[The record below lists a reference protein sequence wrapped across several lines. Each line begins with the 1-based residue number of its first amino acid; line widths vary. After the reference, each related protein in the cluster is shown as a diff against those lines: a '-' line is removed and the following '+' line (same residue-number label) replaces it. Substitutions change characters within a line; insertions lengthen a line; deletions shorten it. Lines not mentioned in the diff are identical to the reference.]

1 MLESLAATLLN
12 RVLGSYVE
20 NFDPTQLNLGIW
32 SGDVKLRNLELKK
45 DCLDSLDL
53 PIHVRRGILGELSM
67 NVPWSSLKNKPVK
80 ITIEDCFMIVTPND
94 KFYEG
99 EDLNERQL
107 KLKLKRLVEWEL
119 QNSSK
124 NVTLDGSESKNPANE
139 TFIQSL
145 VTKVIDNLQVVIK
158 NIHIRFEDTQGKLC
172 NYKSSIGFQ
181 LKELSAISTNNEWE
195 PSFIDLST
203 NLTHKLMTLSELS
216 IYWDTDNTKSL
227 IMDSEQPDWD
237 IFIQNIKREIE
248 LNQIKE
254 YILKPVNTIGK
265 LIINKSGTTAELPH
279 INAEVSCE
287 EFSIN
292 LNDYQYLDLL
302 TMVSNIHI
310 QRQSA
315 KYKVNKPTTTLQEDP
330 QGWFKYFGQC
340 IISEVHEKNKKWSW
354 DQIKLRC
361 DQRKRY
367 IDLWKQKL
375 SLKSIET
382 PLPSKQDEKELDHLH
397 ADLSYDMIT
406 LFRMIAKTEQAK
418 EKIASRE
425 HSQEINETKSEKDD
439 TQKNAAAGGGGW
451 LSSWWSGDKEA
462 EDTIMTEEQ
471 KQELY
476 AIIEY
481 NEAEIKL
488 SSTVKTKNHIPNHW
502 TEWILHGSLKN
513 GSIMIQTKN
522 TDFSKIGEI
531 KFNDCSLNLNKRPY
545 SYLFSF
551 KLDEFKIEDG
561 SPICLFKNIVSP
573 KMLLTSDSDFSQEP
587 LVDFSFEQ
595 NPLDLKVDSRVSLKL
610 LGTTIYYNVFF
621 LTSVLRFFQPKKQHV
636 DTISAIINATEATVE
651 GWSTQ
656 TRMGIESL
664 LDEHKTLDLN
674 LDLQAPLIIIP
685 TDPKNWDSPCTI
697 IDTGHISVTSEV
709 IPKDKLEELKQLSVD
724 EYDKIDN
731 EEISRLMYDRFQ
743 IVSQDTQFL
752 VGPTIQSTLSS
763 LSESPVIND
772 FCILDKMKLEIT
784 LDLSILPKAY
794 KLPKTKIY
802 AHLPKLN
809 LCYNDYQYKIMM
821 DLFQHL
827 MPQTDFILSEDVI
840 ASYQN
845 SGDENLFQLDQKR
858 LADTLDML
866 NKMQPLQIDQTQIA
880 VCLKVDTIQFSVLKC
895 TDTNLMKC
903 DKLVNL
909 IGDNVT
915 FDLTKRV
922 KDMKVAMG
930 VHGLHLED
938 FIENS
943 NIEEFKYLISSNT
956 ENENNDKNLFNV
968 SYLRSQRIVTHKDT
982 FIEVYDQDIDIGLTK
997 LMITLTPRSI
1007 LTLLNYT
1014 VSTFT
1019 SPQEEMPADVLKHN
1033 GEDKDDSPQK
1043 INMNVNIDG
1052 IVIYLNDNN
1061 EKLATLDVSTGNF
1074 TMLLL
1079 PTSMKVSST
1088 IDGMDLIDNL
1098 SISETIDL
1106 SNIITMNGKQLFEF
1120 NYETYDPETNT
1131 NNYDSLLE
1139 CKTGA
1144 MFVNFNSNT
1153 INRIM
1158 VFFYKFQKMK
1168 TYFDSMRQAA
1178 YDQAPTLETVKNLK
1192 INALIQSPIIQ
1203 FFCENMETP
1212 NIPNVV
1218 KCYLGEFYVDNNF
1231 IKDSSNDTINKIS
1244 AGLRDGQISSIL
1256 DIEGGKKQKLYLA
1269 ENMNITFD
1277 INHNIDAK
1285 DDKKDFEIFGNL
1297 GELSLNVTEL
1307 QMRCL
1312 HDILDIVKHTFTL
1325 PEFDDKELS
1334 PVSAF
1339 ESDGTTTNIS
1349 SPDVENVV
1357 DIDSRDQSGKI
1368 ISMNWEG
1375 PLVSLT
1381 LYDNTEHVLD
1391 VAGCSI
1397 TKLTLQDMN
1406 ISYLTNRDQ
1415 SSNGEAHISS
1425 FKIEDTRN
1433 VKDNKYKE
1441 LIPKVDKDENQFTA
1455 KLIRRWIS
1463 AGLLTNLSIAVN
1475 SPRFILA
1482 MDHLMAIKKF
1492 FDILIVPKS
1501 SLKTEE
1507 TTEVAPIEFIEEA
1520 DENTNNLFQY
1530 SLNIID
1536 PAILLLLDPS
1546 DLNTEAIVFSVGQI
1560 LFTEQNISTLT
1571 TNNVGIFLTKMN
1583 STDEQ
1588 KIRLLDDFSTSITID
1603 RRNSNNDSLSTEIQ
1617 ASIEPVRMRISL
1629 RDIRLAML
1637 IFNRAV
1643 SLLNAYSKQLAPF
1656 SDKEEAKPAI
1666 FSKEF
1671 EKQLTKYV
1679 PSLHSDVSDVVSQAS
1694 SLIDSVLVQFRNEQF
1709 TADFGGFRVI
1719 LLGDIHEMPILDAR
1733 INPFVINAK
1742 NWSSQFDGITTLSSS
1757 VNIFNYSRSSWEP
1770 LVEQTDITV
1779 HLSKNID
1786 PESKSAMLI
1795 DVITKDITEITLSS
1809 RSIATLSNIPT
1820 SLSGEIK
1827 LKPRGFKKPYT
1838 LINDTGLD
1846 LEVWVKGE
1854 TDKERNKL
1862 TTLKVDDVLPWEFE
1876 DWQSIREQL
1885 DTNNQKNVLQASVK
1899 GGYYNTVM
1907 TIDATNEG
1915 EELHVLKPAKNSV
1928 HSRIICDLKCND
1940 EGVKEITF
1948 RSTLLIENITCSRIA
1963 VKVESSSVKQSVL
1976 FSIGEGESHSVPLE
1990 YVYDCKLFIKPE
2002 KNTEYGWSSEPILW
2016 EELLKEPRSI
2026 ECDQVGN
2033 TDAKFYFELKAQ
2045 YDKKE
2050 PLAKIFPHMKIIVS
2064 PSLVIENVLP
2074 YDINYSIFSKREDMR
2089 KESFL
2094 EKGKSVSIHSVS
2106 LDEFLLLSVQPCV
2119 DGNPRSK
2126 PSIVNTP
2133 SRTDLQPEEI
2143 LPISFENGQRLN
2155 LKVKY
2160 HKLEDGRSRTLKIYS
2175 PYVIMNA
2182 TGQEL
2187 YVEGENF
2194 NVAQSKVLIENEKP
2208 YSEPMMFSFMD
2219 TENNDRVRVK
2229 FMKTEN
2235 SIPLSLDAIGQV
2247 FDVTLN
2253 VANNSQECN
2262 LGVSITEGVGT
2273 YHLSKVIHISPR
2285 YMIKNEL
2292 AFPINVC
2299 ELGSPDAIN
2308 IEPNESMP
2316 LYYLQNIINKQ
2327 LMIKTLGNNSEW
2339 TSPFFVKDVGL
2350 TYIRLLKEPGNH
2362 MLLKLEIILQ
2372 EATLFISIKPAK
2384 NLWPYSIR
2392 NFSDNEYIF
2401 YQRDFRIVDEHYD
2414 QTEEEDTFESPEIE
2428 YKPIY
2433 YRVPPRSVMPYA
2445 WDYPTAKQK
2454 KLVLTSRGRKREIQL
2469 AEIGNLK
2476 PMRIPGETPNSEPVI
2491 VDLSV
2496 VADGPTQALLI
2507 TNYDPKLSL
2516 YKLRERRSTST
2527 DVLTQ
2532 SSTSIISPNDIFETK
2547 KEEEKLFTK
2556 VIISVKGLGISL
2568 INSHLQ
2574 ELMYV
2579 NIGGVELRY
2588 NDSELYRTISWKLK
2602 WLQIDNQL
2610 FGSSFPNVLYP
2621 ANIPKEPKEI
2631 ENHPVFSG
2639 SISKVKDDSF
2649 GIPYFKHVTFL
2660 LQEFAIQLDEEFI
2673 YGLLDFIKF
2682 PGASWNHNGN
2692 IHETIEDKVM
2702 LPILKEVSFSNDIYF
2717 ELFHIQPTLLHL
2729 SFVRSERLQQ
2739 EGDGSIEVP
2748 DFTSALSSMYFLNI
2762 LTMTMGNV
2770 NDAPIKLNSL
2780 LLDNLRVPMGVL
2792 YDSIKT
2798 HYGQQF
2804 IYQIHMVLGSAD
2816 FLGNPV
2822 GLFNNI
2828 SSGVWDLFYEPYQ
2841 GYMLNDRPQEI
2852 GLHIAKGGLSFA
2864 QKTVFG
2870 ISDSM
2875 TKFTGSMA
2883 KGLSVTQDREF
2894 QESRRLQKR
2903 MVNSNGNVLG
2913 NSATAFMSTMGSG
2926 IAGLAMDPLRGGQEE
2941 GVAGFFKGIGKGIA
2955 GLPTKTT
2962 IGILDLTSNLSQGVR
2977 QSTTALAGG
2986 LVASR
2991 IRLPRYIDSQ
3001 EQVIYCYDLRES
3013 QGQYWLKT
3021 CNGGLFINDHYLA
3034 HVILPGRELSVI
3046 VSMERICEIKIA
3058 TLECMWGTSYNSIQ
3072 GIAVESGGIRIKLKF
3087 QSEYFIPIEQPGE
3100 KKYLYKHIKVAV
3112 LDFNRYCEA
3121 AL

>member
-12 RVLGSYVE
+12 RVLGSYVK

-53 PIHVRRGILGELSM
+53 PIDVRRGILGELSM

-94 KFYEG
+94 TFYEG

-119 QNSSK
+119 QNRSK
-124 NVTLDGSESKNPANE
+124 NINLDDSKNENPANE

-145 VTKVIDNLQVVIK
+145 ITKVIDNLQVVIK

-172 NYKSSIGFQ
+172 NYNSSIGFQ
-181 LKELSAISTNNEWE
+181 LKELSAISTNSEWE

-216 IYWDTDNTKSL
+216 VYWDTDTTESL
-227 IMDSEQPDWD
+227 IMDSEEPDWD
-237 IFIQNIKREIE
+237 IFIHFVKRQIE
-248 LNQIKE
+248 LNRNKE
-254 YILKPVNTIGK
+254 YILKPVNTTGK
-265 LIINKSGTTAELPH
+265 LIINKLGTTADLPH

-287 EFSIN
+287 EFGIN

-302 TMVSNIHI
+302 TMISNVHI
-310 QRQSA
+310 QKQSA
-315 KYKVNKPTTTLQEDP
+315 KYKVNKPVTTLKEDP
-330 QGWFKYFGQC
+330 KGWFKYFGQC

-361 DQRKRY
+361 NQRKRY
-367 IDLWKQKL
+367 IELWKQKL
-375 SLKSIET
+375 SLKTIET
-382 PLPSKQDEKELDHLH
+382 SLPSEDDERELGKLH
-397 ADLSYDMIT
+397 TDLSFDMIT

-418 EKIASRE
+418 ERIASRE
-425 HSQEINETKSEKDD
+425 QSAEIGEEKSESEESP
-439 TQKNAAAGGGGW
+439 KNGGNW
-451 LSSWWSGDKEA
+451 LSSWWSGEKDTE
-462 EDTIMTEEQ
+462 ETIMTEEQ
-471 KQELY
+471 KEELY

-481 NEAEIKL
+481 NEAEIKS
-488 SSTVKTKNHIPNHW
+488 SSTVQTKNNIPNHW
-502 TEWILHGSLKN
+502 TEWTLHGSLKN
-513 GSIMIQTKN
+513 GSILIQNKN
-522 TDFSKIGEI
+522 TALSRIGEI
-531 KFNDCSLNLNKRPY
+531 KFNDCDLNFNKRP
-545 SYLFSF
+545 SSFLFDF

-561 SPICLFKNIVSP
+561 SADSLFKDIVSP
-573 KMLLTSDSDFSQEP
+573 KMALNPDGDITQEP

-595 NPLDLKVDSRVSLKL
+595 NPLDGKVDSRVSLKL

-621 LTSVLRFFQPKKQHV
+621 LTSVLRFFQPKKQHA

-664 LDEHKTLDLN
+664 LEDHKTLDLN

-697 IDTGHISVTSEV
+697 IDTGHIYVTSEV
-709 IPKDKLEELKQLSVD
+709 NSKEKLGELKQLSVD
-724 EYDKIDN
+724 EYAKIDN

-763 LSESPVIND
+763 ISESLVVND
-772 FCILDKMKLEIT
+772 YCILNKLKLEIT
-784 LDLSILPKAY
+784 LDISILPKAF
-794 KLPKTKIY
+794 KLPKTKIF

-809 LCYNDYQYKIMM
+809 LSYNDYQYKIMM
-821 DLFQHL
+821 ELFQNII
-827 MPQTDFILSEDVI
+827 PQTDITLSEDTMI
-840 ASYQN
+840 SYPN
-845 SGDENLFQLDQKR
+845 SSDDNLLKLDQTR
-858 LADTLDML
+858 LAANLDML
-866 NKMQPLQIDQTQIA
+866 NKMQPLQIEQTQFA
-880 VCLKVDTIQFSVLKC
+880 VCLKIDTIQFSVLKC
-895 TDTNLMKC
+895 TDTTLMKC
-903 DKLVNL
+903 DRLVNL
-909 IGDNVT
+909 IGDNVA
-915 FDLTKRV
+915 FDLNKKV
-922 KDMKVAMG
+922 KDMKINMSVQ
-930 VHGLHLED
+930 GLHLED

-943 NIEEFKYLISSNT
+943 NIEEFKYLISSNAET
-956 ENENNDKNLFNV
+956 QDNDKNLFNINY
-968 SYLRSQRIVTHKDT
+968 SRSQRIVTHDST
-982 FIEVYDQDIDIGLTK
+982 LIEVFDQDIDIGLTK
-997 LMITLTPRSI
+997 LMVTLTPRSI

-1019 SPQEEMPADVLKHN
+1019 NPQEEMPSDVLKHN
-1033 GEDKDDSPQK
+1033 SEDRDDSPQK
-1043 INMNVNIDG
+1043 INMNVSIDG

-1061 EKLATLDVSTGNF
+1061 EKLATLDISTGRF

-1088 IDGMDLIDNL
+1088 IDGMDLLDNL
-1098 SISETIDL
+1098 TVSEVSDY

-1120 NYETYDPETNT
+1120 NYETYDPETNA
-1131 NNYDSLLE
+1131 NNFDSLLE

-1153 INRIM
+1153 LNRILG
-1158 VFFYKFQKMK
+1158 FFYKFQKMK
-1168 TYFDSMRQAA
+1168 SYFDGLRQAA
-1178 YDQAPTLETVKNLK
+1178 YNQAPTLEAVKNLK

-1203 FFCENMETP
+1203 FFCENKEFPDTP
-1212 NIPNVV
+1212 NII
-1218 KCYLGEFYVDNNF
+1218 KCYLGEFFVDNSF
-1231 IKDSSNDTINKIS
+1231 IRNSSNETINKIS
-1244 AGLRDGQISSIL
+1244 AGLRDGSISSIM
-1256 DIEGGKKQKLYLA
+1256 DIEGDQQQILYIA
-1269 ENMNITFD
+1269 DQMNITFD
-1277 INHNIDAK
+1277 INHNLDAAGE
-1285 DDKKDFEIFGNL
+1285 KKDFEIFGNL

-1307 QMRCL
+1307 QMKCL
-1312 HDILDIVKHTFTL
+1312 YDIVDIVEHTFTI
-1325 PEFDDKELS
+1325 PELDETELS
-1334 PVSAF
+1334 PVSDL
-1339 ESDGTTTNIS
+1339 ETDDTLSRIS
-1349 SPDVENVV
+1349 SSGPNNKPDITSPPDNNN
-1357 DIDSRDQSGKI
+1357 SAKI
-1368 ISMNWEG
+1368 ISMHWEG

-1381 LYDNTEHVLD
+1381 LYNNTKHVLD
-1391 VAGCSI
+1391 VVGCSI
-1397 TKLTLQDMN
+1397 TKLTLENMK

-1415 SSNGEAHISS
+1415 SSNGEAYISS

-1433 VKDNKYKE
+1433 VKDNKYRE
-1441 LIPKVDKDENQFTA
+1441 LIPKVDKKENQLSA
-1455 KLIRRWIS
+1455 KLTRRWVS
-1463 AGLLTNLSIAVN
+1463 AGLLTNLAISVN

-1482 MDHLMAIKKF
+1482 MDHLMAIKQF
-1492 FDILIVPKS
+1492 FDILLVPKS
-1501 SLKTEE
+1501 TLKSNDS
-1507 TTEVAPIEFIEEA
+1507 TEVAPLDYVEEA
-1520 DENTNNLFQY
+1520 DENSNNLFHY

-1583 STDEQ
+1583 TDEQ
-1588 KIRLLDDFSTSITID
+1588 KIRLLDDFSTSVTID
-1603 RRNSNNDSLSTEIQ
+1603 RRNTSKDNLSTEIQ
-1617 ASIEPVRMRISL
+1617 ASVEPVRMRISL

-1637 IFNRAV
+1637 IFNRAA

-1671 EKQLTKYV
+1671 EKQLAKYA
-1679 PSLHSDVSDVVSQAS
+1679 PSLHSEISDTFSQVS
-1694 SLIDSVLVQFRNEQF
+1694 SLMDSVQLQLRDEKF

-1742 NWSSQFDGITTLSSS
+1742 NWSSEFDGITTLSPS

-1770 LVEQTDITV
+1770 LVEQTVATI
-1779 HLSKNID
+1779 HLSKNVN
-1786 PESKSAMLI
+1786 PESKSAMLVDI
-1795 DVITKDITEITLSS
+1795 ITKDITEVTLSS
-1809 RSIATLSNIPT
+1809 RSIATLSNIPA
-1820 SLSGEIK
+1820 SLSGEIT

-1846 LEVWVKGE
+1846 LEIWVKGE
-1854 TDKERNKL
+1854 TDKIRNKL
-1862 TTLKVDDVLPWEFE
+1862 TTLKTDEVLPWEFE

-1885 DTNNQKNVLQASVK
+1885 DTNNQKNILQASIK
-1899 GGYYNTVM
+1899 NGYYTTVM

-1915 EELHVLKPAKNSV
+1915 EELHVLKPAKDSV
-1928 HSRIICDLKCND
+1928 HRRIVCDLKCND

-1948 RSTLLIENITCSRIA
+1948 RSTLVIENITCSRLA
-1963 VKVESSSVKQSVL
+1963 VKVESNSIQSPIL
-1976 FSIGEGESHSVPLE
+1976 FSIEEGESSSVPLE
-1990 YVYDCKLFIKPE
+1990 YVYDCKLFIRPE
-2002 KNTEYGWSSEPILW
+2002 QNTEYGWSSEPILW
-2016 EELLKEPRSI
+2016 EELLQTPRSI

-2033 TDAKFYFELKAQ
+2033 ADSKFYFELKAQ

-2050 PLAKIFPHMKIIVS
+2050 PLAKIFPHMKIVVS
-2064 PSLVIENVLP
+2064 PSLVIENLLP
-2074 YDINYSIFSKREDMR
+2074 YDMNYCIFSKREDMR
-2089 KESFL
+2089 RESFL
-2094 EKGKSVSIHSVS
+2094 KKGESVSIHSVS

-2119 DGNPRSK
+2119 EGNPKSK

-2133 SRTDLQPEEI
+2133 SRTSLQPEEI

-2160 HKLEDGRSRTLKIYS
+2160 HKVEDGRSRTLKIYS

-2182 TGQEL
+2182 TGQDL

-2194 NVAQSKVLIENEKP
+2194 NVAQSKVLIENEKS

-2219 TENNDRVRVK
+2219 TENNDRARIK
-2229 FMKTEN
+2229 FMNTQN

-2253 VANNSQECN
+2253 VANKSQECN
-2262 LGVSITEGVGT
+2262 LGVSITEGVDT
-2273 YHLSKVIHISPR
+2273 YPLSKVINIAPR
-2285 YMIKNEL
+2285 YIIKNDL
-2292 AFPINVC
+2292 DFSINVC
-2299 ELGSPDAIN
+2299 ELGSPDGIN
-2308 IEPNESMP
+2308 IEPNESLP
-2316 LYYLQNIINKQ
+2316 LYYLQNIVNKQ

-2339 TSPFFVKDVGL
+2339 TSPFFVKDIGL
-2350 TYIRLLKEPGNH
+2350 TYVRLLKEQGTH
-2362 MLLKLEIILQ
+2362 ILLKLEIILQ
-2372 EATLFISIKPAK
+2372 DATLFISIKPAK

-2414 QTEEEDTFESPEIE
+2414 QTEEADTYESPEIE

-2496 VADGPTQALLI
+2496 VADGPTQALI
-2507 TNYDPKLSL
+2507 IAKYDPKLSL
-2516 YKLRERRSTST
+2516 YKLRERRPTST
-2527 DVLTQ
+2527 EALTQ
-2532 SSTSIISPNDIFETK
+2532 SSASITSPNDIFETK
-2547 KEEEKLFTK
+2547 EEEEKLFTK
-2556 VIISVKGLGISL
+2556 VVIAVKGLGISFV
-2568 INSHLQ
+2568 NTHLQ

-2610 FGSSFPNVLYP
+2610 FGSNFANVLYP
-2621 ANIPKEPKEI
+2621 ANIPKNTREI

-2639 SISKVKDDSF
+2639 SVSKVKDDSF

-2673 YGLLDFIKF
+2673 YELLDFIKF
-2682 PGASWNHNGN
+2682 PGASWNHNSY

-2702 LPILKEVSFSNDIYF
+2702 MPILKEVSFANDIYF
-2717 ELFHIQPTLLHL
+2717 ELFHIQPTLLHI

-2739 EGDGSIEVP
+2739 EGGGSIDVP
-2748 DFTSALSSMYFLNI
+2748 DFTNTLSSMYFLNI
-2762 LTMTMGNV
+2762 LSMAMGNV

-2780 LLDNLRVPMGVL
+2780 LLDNLRVPIGVL

-2804 IYQIHMVLGSAD
+2804 IYQVHMVLGSAD

-2822 GLFNNI
+2822 GLFNTI

-2883 KGLSVTQDREF
+2883 KGLSVTQGREF

-2903 MVNSNGNVLG
+2903 MVTSNGNVLG
-2913 NSATAFMSTMGSG
+2913 NSANAFISTMGSG
-2926 IAGLAMDPLRGGQEE
+2926 IAGLALDPLRGSQEE
-2941 GVAGFFKGIGKGIA
+2941 GVVGFFKGIGKGIA

-2977 QSTTALAGG
+2977 QSTTALANG

-2991 IRLPRYIDSQ
+2991 IRLPRYIDSH
-3001 EQVIYCYDLRES
+3001 EQVIYSYDLRES

-3034 HVILPGRELSVI
+3034 HVVLPGRELSVV

-3072 GIAVESGGIRIKLKF
+3072 GIAVESGGIRIKLKS
-3087 QSEYFIPIEQPGE
+3087 QSEYFIPIEQPAE

-3112 LDFNRYCEA
+3112 LDFNHYCEA
-3121 AL
+3121 TL